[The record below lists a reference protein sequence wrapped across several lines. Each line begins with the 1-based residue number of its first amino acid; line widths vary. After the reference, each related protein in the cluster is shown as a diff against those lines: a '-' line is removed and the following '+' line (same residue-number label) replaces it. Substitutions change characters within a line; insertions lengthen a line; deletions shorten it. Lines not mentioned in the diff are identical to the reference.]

1 MAKDG
6 VTNLQIM
13 VDAKRFLLSFLHLY
27 RCNIRKG
34 NKSSIELEISHV
46 SNSENGLLT
55 RGITINPNDD

>member
-1 MAKDG
+1 MVKDG

-13 VDAKRFLLSFLHLY
+13 VDAEHFLWSFYICTAVILE
-27 RCNIRKG
+27 KG